1 MKFTKTEIQQIEKRG
16 LTVET
21 VQQQL
26 SYFQQSSQNIQLH
39 APAVIGKGIAQ
50 LSSDSCTKL
59 SRFYESKID
68 ELTIVKFVPASG
80 AASRMFK
87 SLYEFLDNYN
97 LEKESINSYIN
108 RTNSLDLFLFFIT
121 ADKLPFHDEIFE
133 ALKQQYPDYK
143 TLPLDQRRYIFAQ
156 LLLDI
161 NQFNYGHYPKG
172 LLPFHHYRTHIK
184 TAFEEHLIEASRY
197 ACVNH
202 KSRIH
207 FTVSKEHHQQFLD
220 HFDSIKSI
228 VEKTSKA
235 TFDISYSFQDPK
247 TDTIAVSENNKP
259 FKIKDQ
265 LLFRPSGHGALIK
278 NLNTLEADIIFIKNI
293 DNVVMEPYLE
303 SVVYYKKVLAGLL
316 LELQNKAFEFAE
328 ELDREA
334 ISEDRINNIAEFLSK
349 ELNVF
354 ISPEFEKYANHFKV
368 DYLKSRI
375 HRPIRVCGMVKN
387 EGEPGGG
394 PFWVKSENGELSLQI
409 VEMSQINTTSDSQND
424 IVKSATHFNPVDI
437 VCGVKNYKGEY
448 YDLETFVDSKT
459 HFVTVKN
466 KYGKKLKTLER
477 PGLWNGGMAS
487 WNSVFVEVPLSTF
500 NPVKKASDLLKGQH
514 QLEL

>member
-1 MKFTKTEIQQIEKRG
+1 MKFTKTEIQQIEEHG

-21 VQQQL
+21 VQQHL

-39 APAVIGKGIAQ
+39 APAIIGKGIVQ
-50 LSSDSCTKL
+50 LSSDDCTKL
-59 SRFYESKID
+59 SQFYENKTD
-68 ELTIVKFVPASG
+68 ELAIIKFVPASG

-87 SLYEFLDNYN
+87 SLYEFLDKYN
-97 LEKESINSYIN
+97 PKNESINSYIN
-108 RTNSLDLFLFFIT
+108 RTNSLDLFLFFVT

-143 TLPLDQRRYIFAQ
+143 ALPLDQRRYIFAQ
-156 LLLDI
+156 LLLDN
-161 NQFNYGHYPKG
+161 NQFNFGHYPKG
-172 LLPFHHYRTHIK
+172 LLPFHDYKTHIK

-202 KSRIH
+202 KSSLH
-207 FTVSKEHHQQFLD
+207 FTVSKAHYQQFLD
-220 HFDSIKSI
+220 HFDSIKNI
-228 VEKTSKA
+228 VEKTSQT
-235 TFDISYSFQDPK
+235 TFDVSYSFQDPK
-247 TDTIAVSENNKP
+247 TDTIAVSMDNKP

-278 NLNTLEADIIFIKNI
+278 NLNALKADVIFIKNI

-303 SVVYYKKVLAGLL
+303 SMVFYKKVLAGLL
-316 LELQNKAFEFAE
+316 LELQSKAFEFAE
-328 ELDREA
+328 ELDGDV
-334 ISEDRINNIAEFLSK
+334 ISEDRINSIADFLSQK
-349 ELNVF
+349 LNVY

-368 DYLKSRI
+368 EYLKSRI
-375 HRPIRVCGMVKN
+375 HRPIRVCGMVQN

-394 PFWVKSENGELSLQI
+394 PFWIKRENGELSLQI
-409 VEMSQINTTSDSQND
+409 VELSQIDTTSDFQND

-448 YDLETFVDSKT
+448 YDLEAFVDAKT

-466 KYGKKLKTLER
+466 KYGERLKTLER
-477 PGLWNGGMAS
+477 PGLWNGGMAN

-500 NPVKKASDLLKGQH
+500 NPVKKASDLLKAQH
-514 QLEL
+514 QLEP